1 MVDVLEARFEAPA
14 KLRQDLA
21 GFYCDLLGLEALESD
36 HLLGVNVGGG
46 GRLTFGAAA
55 RSAPFYHFAL
65 LVPGNRFREAYR
77 WLSARTP
84 LLPDPVTGETDFDF
98 DNWDAHACYCLDPA
112 GSVLELIAHRG
123 LAESTSEG
131 PFDGGELAGFSEIG
145 LVGGDKHE
153 IAPLLAREF
162 DLQAWDGELDDPR
175 RLAFVGERGRTLIL
189 CPAGRG
195 WLPTG
200 RPAEVHG
207 VELVLAGPR
216 DAKITVPGTPHRIT
230 SRRRDPS

>member
-1 MVDVLEARFEAPA
+1 MDVLEALFEAPA
-14 KLRQDLA
+14 ELRQDLA
-21 GFYCDLLGLEALESD
+21 GFYGDLLGLEALESD

-46 GRLTFGAAA
+46 RLTFRAAA
-55 RSAPFYHFAL
+55 GSAPFYHFAL
-65 LVPGNRFREAYR
+65 LVPGNRFREAYT

-84 LLPDPVTGETDFDF
+84 LLPDPGTGETDFDF

-112 GSVLELIAHRG
+112 GSILELIAHRG
-123 LAESTSEG
+123 LAETTSEG

-153 IAPLLAREF
+153 IAALLAREF

-216 DAKITVPGTPHRIT
+216 DAKITVPGTPQRVT